1 MRRRPFAHGTE
12 AGYGRHLQRDEAP
25 CDDCMSGHAAYS
37 LKNRAPAD
45 PLFPL
50 ESEED
55 IDAALAIRRR
65 RQAEWAAEHP
75 SGDEAPRF
83 LGNDLLGFVTPGR
96 SKDRERRREAD
107 VRPSSDGPP
116 AFEGYYATDGYG
128 LAIAQMDE
136 SGHWLDVDRAIYAP
150 MTYRQSQR
158 PPESFEAPPLSA
170 EETAVW
176 KERCRAVMR
185 GELLVTEGELGEA
198 VELTEAETG
207 EVVWAAVS

>member
-1 MRRRPFAHGTE
+1 MTEHGDM
-12 AGYGRHLQRDEAP
+12 AGYWQHRKAKDPPCSACREAYNAYKRAARSPRHSSAGDDETVELNSLGRP
-25 CDDCMSGHAAYS
+25 VAAY
-37 LKNRAPAD
+37 A
-45 PLFPL
+45 
-50 ESEED
+50 
-55 IDAALAIRRR
+55 
-65 RQAEWAAEHP
+65 
-75 SGDEAPRF
+75 
-83 LGNDLLGFVTPGR
+83 
-96 SKDRERRREAD
+96 
-107 VRPSSDGPP
+107 
-116 AFEGYYATDGYG
+116 GYYATDGYG

-198 VELTEAETG
+198 VELTEAQTG